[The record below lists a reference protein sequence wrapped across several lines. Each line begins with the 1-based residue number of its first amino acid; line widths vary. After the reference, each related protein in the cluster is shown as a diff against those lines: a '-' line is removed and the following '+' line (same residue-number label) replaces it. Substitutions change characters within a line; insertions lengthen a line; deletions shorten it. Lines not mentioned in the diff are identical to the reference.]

1 MMKVLKIFLFFFF
14 LISGLISAAGLDRVS
29 VHSERLSG
37 LDLANRGQAIPYHS
51 LTPSLAANVE
61 DLPISESVS
70 PSRFYQDYS
79 DLYPIA
85 DSTWVAV
92 WTDDRLGTQKIFL
105 QKFDVDGSP
114 IGDNTL
120 ITGSAFGHNYADA
133 RLAVDTLG
141 RVYLFYRDQTG
152 GMIFGSRYNDD
163 LSVDLPEYLV
173 NDTGQNSFGGP
184 FDFDIYPDGRL
195 VVVWENYASTG
206 SSIQMSI
213 FDNNGNRVLTPTA
226 VNEGGDEANNWV
238 PDVAVR
244 PGGGFLVCWE
254 DNRNS
259 TADIYARQFNGNGDV
274 ISGDMAL
281 VAPPASLS
289 DQYLPGVVYS
299 PLYGYV
305 IAWVDLR
312 DSHEIYF
319 QQYNPSTGI
328 VGENRL
334 LSVKDSQIENWD
346 VSLSVSPGGKLL
358 AVWAAFGQQ
367 SKILGRRFDS
377 VLNPIGDPQKL
388 NLSGLEQRWRPIAA
402 FSEENRIG
410 AAWTEFIGND
420 DNIGFMLFDTSWTR
434 QMAAELILNDD
445 SAGAVS
451 ADPKIINLSNWYN
464 LIVFADQRNDD
475 GDIYSQVV
483 TNGGGKIGLN
493 RRVNQD
499 VGSNLQSEPAA
510 TAAGEKALIVWV
522 DGRAVTGFSGQR
534 IYGRYCNI
542 YGDFIDDEFMISD
555 SAQYTVKAEPR
566 TAMAADGQTLVAW
579 FDKGD
584 GTGQVYGRWLSAD
597 GLFESGT
604 FLISDT
610 AVNTQT
616 GALQVT
622 VDSLNRFYV
631 VWMNYDSTPEILV
644 KWFNADRSEGDTFSS
659 GSGVTGVDISEMA
672 ATVSGAGDIYVLW
685 TGLDGDYY
693 KLYLMVL
700 SNTGVIITTPFEI
713 TDVSEIDPAT
723 PALAVDENGYATAI
737 WTDNRDGYTAAY
749 YQLFNNGLTPM
760 NANQRVSAVVTE
772 FMRAP
777 AIDAVYG
784 RAWFS
789 WADPRENGFNI
800 YAANY
805 LYLATDVDDDDTD
818 DPVLPREFSLAQN
831 YPNPFNPTTVIDFSL
846 SKQSEIEL
854 TVYNMLGQRVK
865 ILAYGKYSAGK
876 HQVVWDGTDSGHS
889 RVASGIYLY
898 RLTGEGF
905 SEEKKMILI
914 K

>member
-1 MMKVLKIFLFFFF
+1 MIKVLKIFISFFF
-14 LISGLISAAGLDRVS
+14 LIPGFLSAAGLDRVS
-29 VHSERLSG
+29 IHAERLSG
-37 LDLANRGQAIPYHS
+37 LDLNNREQAVPYHS
-51 LTPSLAANVE
+51 FTSSLATDVE
-61 DLPISESVS
+61 DFPVSESVS
-70 PSRFYQDYS
+70 PSRFNQDYT
-79 DLYPIA
+79 DLYSLA
-85 DSTWVAV
+85 DNTWIAV

-105 QKFDVDGSP
+105 QKLDSSGDP
-114 IGDNTL
+114 IGNNIL
-120 ITGSAFGHNYADA
+120 IAGSAIGHSFADA

-163 LSVDLPEYLV
+163 LSSDLPEFLV
-173 NDTGQNSFGGP
+173 NDTSQNSFGGP

-213 FDNNGNRVLTPTA
+213 FDNNGNRVLLPTA

-238 PDVAVR
+238 PAVAVR

-254 DNRNS
+254 DDRNG
-259 TADIYARQFNGNGDV
+259 TADVYARQFNGNGNV

-281 VAPPASLS
+281 VAPPANLS
-289 DQYLPGVVYS
+289 DQYLPRVEYS

-334 LSVKDSQIENWD
+334 LSEADIQIENWD
-346 VSLSVSPGGKLL
+346 ISLSVSPGGKLL

-367 SKILGRRFDS
+367 SKILGRRFDGA
-377 VLNPIGDPQKL
+377 LNPIGTPQQL
-388 NLSGLEQRWRPIAA
+388 NLSGLEQRWRPVAA
-402 FSEENRIG
+402 FSGENHIG
-410 AAWTEFIGND
+410 AAWTEFIGSD

-434 QMAAELILNDD
+434 QMVAEHILNDD
-445 SAGAVS
+445 TAGAVS
-451 ADPKIINLSNWYN
+451 ANPEIINLSNWYN
-464 LIVFADQRNDD
+464 LIVFTDQRNDA

-483 TNGGGKIGLN
+483 TNGGGKIGPN

-499 VGSNLQSEPAA
+499 VGHNLQSEPAA
-510 TAAGEKALIVWV
+510 TATGEKALIVWV
-522 DGRAVTGFSGQR
+522 DGRTVNGFSGQR

-542 YGDFIDDEFMISD
+542 YGDFIGNEFMISD
-555 SAQYTVKAEPR
+555 STQFAVKAGPR
-566 TAMAADGQTLVAW
+566 TAMATDGQTLVAW
-579 FDKGD
+579 FDKSD

-597 GLFESGT
+597 GLFESET
-604 FLISDT
+604 FLISDP
-610 AVNTQT
+610 AVDTQT
-616 GALQVT
+616 GSLQVA
-622 VDSLNRFYV
+622 VDSLSRFYV
-631 VWMNYDSTPEILV
+631 VWMNNESSPEIRV
-644 KWFNADRSEGDTFSS
+644 KWFNADQSEGDTFNS
-659 GSGVTGVDISEMA
+659 GSGITGVEINEMA
-672 ATVSGAGDIYVLW
+672 STVSGEGDIHVLW

-700 SNTGVIITTPFEI
+700 SNTGVIITTPFEV
-713 TDVSEIDPAT
+713 TDVSGIDPAY
-723 PALAVDENGYATAI
+723 PALAVDEYGYTAAT
-737 WTDNRDGYTAAY
+737 WTDSRDGYAAAY
-749 YQLFNNGLTPM
+749 YQLFNNSLTPLS
-760 NANQRVSAVVTE
+760 ANLRVTAVATE
-772 FMRAP
+772 FMLAP
-777 AIDAVYG
+777 AVDAVYG
-784 RAWFS
+784 RAWFT
-789 WADPRENGFNI
+789 WADPRENGLNI

-805 LYLATDVDDDDTD
+805 LYLATDVDDEDSD
-818 DPVLPREFSLAQN
+818 DPILPREYSLAQN
-831 YPNPFNPTTVIDFSL
+831 YPNPFNPSTVIDFTL

-854 TVYNMLGQRVK
+854 TIYNMLGRRVK
-865 ILAYGKYSAGK
+865 ILAQGKHSAGE
-876 HQVVWDGTDSGHS
+876 HRVVWDGTGMDHS